1 MNEYIFM
8 AVVLV
13 GATVLAA
20 YARWD
25 YRRAKQHASAKAKR
39 SA

>member
-1 MNEYIFM
+1 M
-8 AVVLV
+8 AVVLA

-25 YRRAKQHASAKAKR
+25 YRRAKQRASAKTNH